1 MRRFNNLL
9 LLTEVDNLGNL
20 CYNKYIKSKEDNP
33 MKFFKTKKP
42 LIRYTMLNLI
52 TNEIEV
58 YNLHE
63 GDERNFVA
71 MGYYDILNQ
80 ERI

>member
-1 MRRFNNLL
+1 
-9 LLTEVDNLGNL
+9 
-20 CYNKYIKSKEDNP
+20 

-63 GDERNFVA
+63 GEERNFVA